1 MLPEDEVDELNESEV
16 EVEEEQAEANDDSIE
31 SQLEQA
37 NAKVD
42 EHWDR
47 ILRMQAEQDNLR
59 KRHTRDLGNAHKYGA
74 DELVKAMLPV
84 KDSLEMGIQAAT
96 EATDVTA
103 ISEGM
108 QLTEKMFAAALEK
121 VGVVTIDAVGEK
133 LNPEHHQAMTAV
145 PSAEHEPN
153 TVMTVMQKGYLLNER
168 LMRPAM
174 VVVAKAPEEETKEE

>member
-1 MLPEDEVDELNESEV
+1 MYPEDEAEELEQDAEQAPE
-16 EVEEEQAEANDDSIE
+16 EVEEADESIE
-31 SQLEQA
+31 AQLEQA

-59 KRHTRDLGNAHKYGA
+59 KRHTRDLEKAHKYGA

-84 KDSLEMGIQAAT
+84 KDSLEMGIQATAD
-96 EATDVTA
+96 ATDVAA
-103 ISEGM
+103 IAEGM
-108 QLTEKMFAAALEK
+108 QLTEKMFNDALEK
-121 VGVVTIDAVGEK
+121 VGVTVVDPVGEK
-133 LNPEHHQAMTAV
+133 LNPEHHQAMSIIA
-145 PSAEHEPN
+145 SDEHEPN

-174 VVVAKAPEEETKEE
+174 VVVAKAAEE